1 MYGFNITKR
10 SYGPVL
16 RHIGVVHR
24 FGPSCSIRCG
34 IDGCP
39 ATHKSEEY
47 ESFRYHVYQNY
58 CAVLCASQDGREM
71 MGEPDCDIN
80 PVRTENGQSVV
91 DDASTDNYSPA

>member
-1 MYGFNITKR
+1 MVGGAGACHGVNVNIDIAMATSDVFVCTICNNFASK

-39 ATHKSEEY
+39 AT
-47 ESFRYHVYQNY
+47 
-58 CAVLCASQDGREM
+58 
-71 MGEPDCDIN
+71 
-80 PVRTENGQSVV
+80 
-91 DDASTDNYSPA
+91 